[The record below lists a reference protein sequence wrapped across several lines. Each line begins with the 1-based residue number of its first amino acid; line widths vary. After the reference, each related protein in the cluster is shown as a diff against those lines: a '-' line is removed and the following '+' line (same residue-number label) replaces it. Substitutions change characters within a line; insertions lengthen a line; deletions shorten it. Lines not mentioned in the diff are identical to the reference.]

1 MSAEYTFA
9 YHNTGSLRKKIIY
22 RIMTALLRK
31 NRALRLTWLTSALCG
46 EETF

>member
-9 YHNTGSLRKKIIY
+9 YHNTGSLREKIIY
-22 RIMTALLRK
+22 RIMTARPRK
-31 NRALRLTWLTSALCG
+31 NRALGLTWLTSALCG